1 MSIQDILK
9 TYKLTQTELATRFD
23 IPLRTVQ
30 NWVAE
35 GNSHRECPAYV
46 AGMIAEILSNTK

>member
-9 TYKLTQTELATRFD
+9 TYNLTQTELATRFG

-46 AGMIAEILSNTK
+46 VGMIAEILSSTK